1 MKKFI
6 PLLFLVITG
15 CTTLG
20 GAVDIINPLKFTQT
34 GFYPLLI
41 VAELE
46 TNLSS
51 IVIDKTKAKVK
62 NFKASPFLV
71 LPENSSIYVMP
82 AVLVRNREIIYDDY
96 YSRMVANYLDMNNF
110 AATVSDVANA
120 DYVLRLD
127 IDESPERRIGENF
140 SKIKIT
146 IMEKNES
153 PVFYASI
160 DIISKSDRN
169 FYYYPSKAARPVK
182 ELTLYGMEEM
192 FQKGLP
198 PAFGS
203 DHLEG

>member
-82 AVLVRNREIIYDDY
+82 AVLVRNRETVYDDY

-110 AATVSDVANA
+110 ATTVSDVANA

-169 FYYYPSKAARPVK
+169 FYYYPSKAALPVK